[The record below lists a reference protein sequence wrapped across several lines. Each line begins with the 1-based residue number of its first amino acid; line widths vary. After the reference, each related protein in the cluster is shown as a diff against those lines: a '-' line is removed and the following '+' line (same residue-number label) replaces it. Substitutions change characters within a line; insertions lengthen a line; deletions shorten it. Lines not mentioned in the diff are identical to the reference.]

1 MIPLGMF
8 SGDSTPPSV
17 SYCGVYSS
25 TADASSYSFTGV
37 NIGAAATS
45 RLVVVVL
52 LSSQVGTTDIVTSV
66 TIGGVAATKH
76 VSTGAGNPDVGI
88 FSLSVPTGT
97 STTVNVTLNTSDSRS
112 AIAVFSL
119 YDLQS
124 TSPQSV
130 NSVGSTPAS
139 SVSTSVAVKK
149 DGITIVG
156 ATGNSGTANTATN
169 WTISVDQDVES
180 TDGIQ
185 AGYAIAAA
193 DATTTFTLTNAASIA
208 AVHWR

>member
-1 MIPLGMF
+1 MIPFGMF
-8 SGDSTPPSV
+8 SGASTPPSV
-17 SYCGVYSS
+17 SYCGVYFS
-25 TADASSYSFTGV
+25 TTDVSSYSFTGV

-52 LSSQVGTTDIVTSV
+52 LSSYFDGSDIVTSL

-76 VSTGAGNPDVGI
+76 VNTGTGNPDVGI
-88 FSLSVPTGT
+88 FSLSVPAGT
-97 STTVNVTLNTSDSRS
+97 STTVNVTLNTADNRS

-130 NSVGSTPAS
+130 NSVGGTPAS

-180 TDGIQ
+180 NDGIQ